1 MKDSY
6 FSGIIRRCGQYYYNT
21 DYDTYLSIK
30 DRVEEAYS
38 LFYGNYFTECNIDLV
53 SDNKDLVASVLQP
66 QNNVLKANCT
76 FVSGEFKIY
85 GWLRPLNAAYVQTD
99 KTKGSKVS
107 FKAEQGFYS
116 VMFSDPI
123 NLKEIEPDDKI
134 LRYLNKTYGISLFQ
148 KQLSRVYPKILE
160 KRPKKLLS
168 GSYHFRPYRSL

>member
-1 MKDSY
+1 MSVRLDNFGHAVLQLS
-6 FSGIIRRCGQYYYNT
+6 
-21 DYDTYLSIK
+21 DTKI
-30 DRVEEAYS
+30 
-38 LFYGNYFTECNIDLV
+38 LV

-66 QNNVLKANCT
+66 QNNVIKANCT

-99 KTKGSKVS
+99 KTKGSKVT

-168 GSYHFRPYRSL
+168 SSYHFRPYRSL